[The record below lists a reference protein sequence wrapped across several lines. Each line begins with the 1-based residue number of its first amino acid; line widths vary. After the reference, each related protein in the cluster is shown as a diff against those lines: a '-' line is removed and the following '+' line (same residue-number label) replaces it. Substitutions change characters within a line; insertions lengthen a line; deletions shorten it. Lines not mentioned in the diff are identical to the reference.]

1 MRLCKVYSFTNYGAL
16 LPEELNPKI
25 NMEENLWL
33 LHTRSNAEPN
43 INSVVNSFTLV
54 NYLIL

>member
-1 MRLCKVYSFTNYGAL
+1 MRLCMVYSFTNYGAL

-33 LHTRSNAEPN
+33 PHTGCNAEPN
-43 INSVVNSFTLV
+43 INSVVNSFALV
-54 NYLIL
+54 